1 MSSKLDVVSCQSALF
16 WLKYFHLSLANLLW
30 PPMSMHGRPLY
41 FAGIFSFFFRCHL
54 CRSPDGTQTLLLV
67 QMWAGFE
74 NGCQNEYLPPN
85 IWGHKL
91 PIFGD
96 FMMTSQVK
104 CEYFRQYKLMTN
116 GKGYF
121 NCEVT
126 TSYRDHLVVK
136 IAFVEDF
143 TIPTPFTDFSKRSL
157 YICV

>member
-1 MSSKLDVVSCQSALF
+1 
-16 WLKYFHLSLANLLW
+16 
-30 PPMSMHGRPLY
+30 
-41 FAGIFSFFFRCHL
+41 
-54 CRSPDGTQTLLLV
+54 
-67 QMWAGFE
+67 
-74 NGCQNEYLPPN
+74 
-85 IWGHKL
+85 
-91 PIFGD
+91 
-96 FMMTSQVK
+96 MMTSQVK